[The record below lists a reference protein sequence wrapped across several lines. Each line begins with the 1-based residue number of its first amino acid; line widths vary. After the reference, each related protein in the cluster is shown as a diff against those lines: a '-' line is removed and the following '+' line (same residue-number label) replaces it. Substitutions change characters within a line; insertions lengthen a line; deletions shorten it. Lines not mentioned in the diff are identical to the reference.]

1 MRRKRGR
8 AIQHLNYIAKGG
20 ELQYNVFNYI
30 ERGDD
35 GLHHYDDSLLKD
47 QPFCNESMAL

>member
-35 GLHHYDDSLLKD
+35 GLRHYDDSLL
-47 QPFCNESMAL
+47 